1 MKFRILDVTGAEVA
15 EAVEAIAY
23 DEALNLI
30 RTGWGKKYNWQQLG
44 QKDRWDIEIKDEI
57 DRSRYYVLRLKKDS
71 IEMPF

>member
-1 MKFRILDVTGAEVA
+1 MRHL
-15 EAVEAIAY
+15 AY

-30 RTGWGKKYNWQQLG
+30 RTGWGQKYNWQQLG

-71 IEMPF
+71 IEMPFNAG